1 MSTHT
6 HTRILEC
13 CHQELSLGSEQLV
26 GAATASSRDVNED
39 RIDSSS
45 LWKAAAKAATGD
57 FTVETSSL
65 HSKQLN
71 QGIIHAEPLA
81 WATLKA

>member
-1 MSTHT
+1 MIDDRSLFHISMRTYMSTHT

-45 LWKAAAKAATGD
+45 L
-57 FTVETSSL
+57 
-65 HSKQLN
+65 
-71 QGIIHAEPLA
+71 
-81 WATLKA
+81 

>member
-1 MSTHT
+1 M
-6 HTRILEC
+6 
-13 CHQELSLGSEQLV
+13 SLGSEQLL

-45 LWKAAAKAATGD
+45 LWKTAAKVATGD
-57 FTVETSSL
+57 STVETSSL

-81 WATLKA
+81 GATLKT